1 MGCKVPGSARSWS
14 GKWRIRNLNQK
25 GNDMDSS
32 TIIRVIAGM
41 LFVVVL
47 AVVIWRRRKTA

>member
-1 MGCKVPGSARSWS
+1 
-14 GKWRIRNLNQK
+14 
-25 GNDMDSS
+25 MDSS

-41 LFVVVL
+41 LFVLVL